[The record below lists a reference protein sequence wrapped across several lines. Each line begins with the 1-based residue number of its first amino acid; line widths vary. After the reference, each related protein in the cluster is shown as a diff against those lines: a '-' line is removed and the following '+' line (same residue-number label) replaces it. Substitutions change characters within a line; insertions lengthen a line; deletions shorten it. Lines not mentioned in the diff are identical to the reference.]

1 MFVAFFFFFVSVL
14 CAPVILLRVYL
25 CAQVYV
31 EAVFRKV
38 CDSSPLI
45 MMGTLG
51 PLTVAGFLPLL
62 CTLGLK
68 RQV

>member
-1 MFVAFFFFFVSVL
+1 MFVTVL
-14 CAPVILLRVYL
+14 CAPVVLLRVYL

-31 EAVFRKV
+31 EAVFRRV

-45 MMGTLG
+45 MTGTLG

-62 CTLGLK
+62 YTQG
-68 RQV
+68 